1 MNVIEFINSTSKGL
15 TVKEV
20 VLNMVVTLLIAMFIY
35 FVYKMTYDGVM
46 YSKSYNVTLV
56 LVSVVTAMVMMVI
69 GSNLALSLGM
79 VGALSII
86 RFRAA
91 VKDPKD
97 IGFLFWGIAVG
108 LASGTG
114 SYMIAAVGSILIAI
128 ILFVLSFSKI
138 DDLAYLL
145 IVKGNELDETKI
157 EEIVKNNS
165 KKFRLKMRNISP
177 MFNEII
183 YEVKLK
189 QNQGEQLAKSISE
202 LDNSLSINI
211 VSHDGEIAG

>member
-1 MNVIEFINSTSKGL
+1 MNLIEFINSTSRGL
-15 TVKEV
+15 TVKQV
-20 VLNMVVTLLIAMFIY
+20 VLNMVITLVIAMFIY
-35 FVYKMTYDGVM
+35 LVYEKTYDGVM
-46 YSKSYNVTLV
+46 YSKSFNVTIV

-108 LASGTG
+108 LSAGTG
-114 SYMIAAVGSILIAI
+114 SYMIAVVGSIVIAVI
-128 ILFVLSFSKI
+128 IGVLSYSKT
-138 DDLAYLL
+138 DNSSYLF
-145 IVKGNELDETKI
+145 IVKGSNIEERSI
-157 EEIVKNNS
+157 EEILKHNCL
-165 KKFRLKMRNISP
+165 KYKLKMRNISP

-183 YEVKLK
+183 FEIKLK
-189 QNQGEQLAKSISE
+189 QNKENDLIKAVNS
-202 LDNSLSINI
+202 LDNSLTINI
-211 VSHDGEIAG
+211 VSHEGEIVG